1 MEAGDETTRQKTCDI
16 TAIRPRSGTDWTSE
30 LGEKLQLELA
40 DRTIRRWLNE
50 LVVEGLVEKSGSTK
64 NTKYIAI
71 KPVGSREGISSCFS
85 SGSLEAISKIK
96 RPKFE
101 RPPVAYNE
109 EWLES
114 YEPNKT
120 FYFSESVR
128 QQLWSAGS
136 KANDHDPAGT
146 YAHKIFSRLLIDL
159 SFNSSRLEGNTYS
172 LLETEKLL
180 IHGDGVPGKLVDRFK
195 NYSI

>member
-1 MEAGDETTRQKTCDI
+1 M
-16 TAIRPRSGTDWTSE
+16 
-30 LGEKLQLELA
+30 
-40 DRTIRRWLNE
+40 
-50 LVVEGLVEKSGSTK
+50 EGLVEKLGSTK
-64 NTKYIAI
+64 NTKHIAI
-71 KPVGSREGISSCFS
+71 KPVGSREGVSSCFS

-101 RPPVAYNE
+101 RPPVAYHE

-120 FYFSESVR
+120 FYFSESMR
-128 QQLWSAGS
+128 QQLWNAGS

-159 SFNSSRLEGNTYS
+159 SFNS
-172 LLETEKLL
+172 
-180 IHGDGVPGKLVDRFK
+180 
-195 NYSI
+195 